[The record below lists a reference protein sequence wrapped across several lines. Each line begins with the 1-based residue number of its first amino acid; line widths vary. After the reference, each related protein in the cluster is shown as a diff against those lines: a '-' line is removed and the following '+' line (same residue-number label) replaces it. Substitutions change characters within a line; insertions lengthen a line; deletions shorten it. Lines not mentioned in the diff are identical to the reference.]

1 MSAVFTGSPIIEHKQ
16 NISVYYVASY
26 FDTLFVTREATYP
39 SRPAAQVLVMLS
51 DIREVITARSPAHLA
66 TLSTPGPPVASVS
79 HPCFLQIRTIF
90 YSTLCQ
96 LVVIL
101 SSVTLI
107 SRKLWLCWNCTRIV
121 KLNKR
126 KNFLHCIWIIRIIR
140 IRMIYLS
147 ITSSFY

>member
-1 MSAVFTGSPIIEHKQ
+1 MSSVFTGSPIIEHKQ

-26 FDTLFVTREATYP
+26 CDTLFVTREATYP

-79 HPCFLQIRTIF
+79 HPCLSANTHDFLY
-90 YSTLCQ
+90 YSMRFQ

-101 SSVTLI
+101 SSVTLLSMI
-107 SRKLWLCWNCTRIV
+107 VLKLYSN
-121 KLNKR
+121 
-126 KNFLHCIWIIRIIR
+126 
-140 IRMIYLS
+140 
-147 ITSSFY
+147 SSGE